1 MAEPTNNPSN
11 PWRSAGGHPQRR
23 SLCVWLTALIIF
35 GAVQFALSA
44 GAPLALVHQHR
55 VPYDIVKDDL
65 RNVDLAMATVKN
77 YIQRHAIKEFVIILG
92 DSVGYSGPG
101 GPEQAV
107 SRYLGDLASAA
118 GGPAVFNF
126 SLPGAQAGDIY
137 VLMLKL
143 QQHGLNPDWLII
155 NLLYA
160 GFVARV
166 PDPPPVFWLRDELA
180 RLDPAADLVTAPAYP
195 AEERTET
202 AAERVEAAIIEW
214 GQRYIPTLAYR
225 DYLRAALLGPAMT
238 YAQAEGS
245 MPTPWYEKPWLDSY
259 LRQAEYLRSYDPAPL
274 VMDDSNPNVFFLYR
288 IAARAAPHT
297 RVLFF
302 NSPVN
307 PALLADLQRTDGYQ
321 ANLRA
326 IDHLMLYLDQSYAGV
341 DYVNYTRSIDDRLFV
356 DHLHLTPEG
365 YAQLAAM
372 IWAEIETAR

>member
-1 MAEPTNNPSN
+1 
-11 PWRSAGGHPQRR
+11 
-23 SLCVWLTALIIF
+23 VWLTALIIF
-35 GAVQFALSA
+35 GAAQFALVTA
-44 GAPLALVHQHR
+44 APLALVHHYR
-55 VPYDIVKDDL
+55 VPYEIVKDDL
-65 RNVDLAMATVKN
+65 RNIDLAMATVQN
-77 YIQRHAIKEFVIILG
+77 FIQRQAIDDYVIILG

-107 SRYLGDLASAA
+107 SRYLADIAASA

-126 SLPGAQAGDIY
+126 SLPGAQIGDIY

-143 QQHGLNPDWLII
+143 QEHGLNPDWLII

-180 RLDPAADLVTAPAYP
+180 RLDQAADLVTAPAYP
-195 AEERTET
+195 PEERTQT
-202 AAERVEAAIIEW
+202 AAERVETTIIEW
-214 GQRYIPTLAYR
+214 GQRYIPALAYR

-245 MPTPWYEKPWLDSY
+245 TPVPWYEKPWLDSY
-259 LRQAEYLRSYDPAPL
+259 LRQPEYLRGYDPAPM
-274 VMDDSNPNVFFLYR
+274 VMDDGNPNVFFLKR
-288 IAARAAPHT
+288 IAAQAAPDTH
-297 RVLFF
+297 VLFF

-326 IDHLMLYLDQSYAGV
+326 IDQLMLELHRSYARV
-341 DYVNYTRSIDDRLFV
+341 DYVNYTRAIADPLFV

-372 IWAEIETAR
+372 LWDEIGMVR